1 MEASVRNNMQPNAVY
16 WLVAAFVVSFFAVG
30 FPYWQIPY
38 AKVSLPNTLYGP
50 GLLVVGV
57 LAAAVRAF
65 GKGRLLAV
73 IIAAGAAVTSPI
85 LLARVAVDTAKDPTS
100 HNLWPFEFIIA
111 AVIGVLCSSAGA
123 LVGSLPVLLSR
134 HKDVA

>member
-1 MEASVRNNMQPNAVY
+1 MKLRAVLC
-16 WLVAAFVVSFFAVG
+16 LVAAFVISFFAVG

-38 AKVSLPNTLYGP
+38 AKVSLPSTLYGM
-50 GLLVVGV
+50 GLVVVGV
-57 LAAAVRAF
+57 LAAAARAV
-65 GKGRLLAV
+65 GKARFLTVILAV
-73 IIAAGAAVTSPI
+73 GAAVPAPI
-85 LLARVAVDTAKDPTS
+85 LARVVVDTAKDPTS

-134 HKDVA
+134 NKDAA

>member
-1 MEASVRNNMQPNAVY
+1 MKPHAVY
-16 WLVAAFVVSFFAVG
+16 WLVAAFVISFFAVG

-38 AKVSLPNTLYGP
+38 AKVSLPTTLFGT
-50 GLLVVGV
+50 GLVVVGV
-57 LAAAVRAF
+57 LAAAARAI
-65 GKGRLLAV
+65 GKARILTVILAV
-73 IIAAGAAVTSPI
+73 GAAVPAP

-123 LVGSLPVLLSR
+123 LVGSLPAFFSR
-134 HKDVA
+134 RNGAA